1 MQCKVGMQLLNPSD
15 LLILGEKIKN
25 KLGSLKADL
34 ANDKQEIINKKTKER
49 DLNIMSKKIKKTQ
62 DLGYKV
68 LGKELNIEALI
79 TKEEQEKEQLDIKN
93 LLLKI
98 QKEKS
103 KRKCLVKNI
112 KLKKL
117 EREINID
124 KSGISKEI
132 SSIKKDIAENVEIK
146 RAEMKRRIQLMK

>member
-1 MQCKVGMQLLNPSD
+1 MQLLNPSD

-49 DLNIMSKKIKKTQ
+49 DLNIMSKKIQKTQ